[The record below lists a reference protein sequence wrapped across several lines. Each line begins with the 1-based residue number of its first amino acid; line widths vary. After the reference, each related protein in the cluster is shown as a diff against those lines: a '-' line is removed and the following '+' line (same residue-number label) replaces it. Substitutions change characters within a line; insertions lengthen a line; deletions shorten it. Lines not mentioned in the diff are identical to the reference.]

1 MDRLSCGAVH
11 QRRGL
16 GPVVSRAALL
26 GVVAVAFACVFSAAP
41 ASAYVKT
48 YVKRYGP
55 IHMEGFQTQLPKVH
69 VKAPGVS
76 GFIRK
81 MNAVLV
87 YKNGRRVPL
96 SRVMLHHIV
105 FINEGSKRN
114 PKQGSCAGRHG
125 EPFFGTGEEHEQML
139 LPRDYGYPIRHD
151 DRWRMQTMLMSH
163 SIQPHDV
170 YVKYTVRVVIG
181 EQKKPVVPY
190 WIRANGCETIQPSY
204 TVPGGGGPGSVYRRT
219 WTWKVPMTGHI
230 VAAGGH
236 LHGGAETMQ
245 LDEPDCAGRKLF
257 DTDPLYG
264 DPNDT
269 VYRIRPILH
278 EPGPISTRYYLST
291 PGVSVV
297 KGQKLTLLSDYD
309 NEYARPRVMAIMHV
323 YISPDPTVTQ
333 SKLCDPLPPAW
344 LRMLRSG
351 GRTTPPYTKVPLNM
365 LGADGKTVTAVDE
378 LPGPFKQ
385 YGENATVDLRDGAF
399 TPTKIQIPLGGR
411 VTWRFDD
418 AVAHNVLLA
427 NGPAVV
433 GTPTLT
439 HGKSISR
446 QFLKPGKYQLFC
458 YLHPVTMHEEV
469 VVTDNG
475 GSPTGSAGL
484 TNQDASGGATA
495 PPPDQA
501 PAGG

>member
-1 MDRLSCGAVH
+1 MAANMLGMVH
-11 QRRGL
+11 VLRRS

-26 GVVAVAFACVFSAAP
+26 SVAALALACLFSAAP

-48 YVKRYGP
+48 YTFRYGP
-55 IHMEGFQTQLPKVH
+55 IHMEGFQTQLPKVR

-87 YKNGRRVPL
+87 YKNGSRVPL
-96 SRVMLHHIV
+96 GQVMLHHIV
-105 FINEGSKRN
+105 FINDGSKRT
-114 PKQGSCAGRHG
+114 PKHGSCAGRHG

-139 LPRDYGYPIRHD
+139 LPRDYGYAIRHD

-163 SIQPHDV
+163 SLTPHNV

-181 EQKKPVVPY
+181 EQKKPVVPF
-190 WIRANGCETIQPSY
+190 WIRANGCETVQPSY
-204 TVPGGGGPGSVYRRT
+204 TVPGDGGPGSTYRRT
-219 WTWKVPMTGHI
+219 WSWKVPITGHI

-236 LHGGAETMQ
+236 LHGGAKMMELT
-245 LDEPDCAGRKLF
+245 EPSCGDRKLF

-264 DPNDT
+264 ASSDA

-278 EPGPISTRYYLST
+278 EPGPISTRYYLSN
-291 PGVSVV
+291 PGISVV
-297 KGQKLTLLSDYD
+297 RGQQINLVSDYD

-323 YISPDPTVTQ
+323 YISPDDSLTQ
-333 SKLCDPLPPAW
+333 DKVCDPLPPSW

-351 GRTTPPYTKVPLNM
+351 HRYDPPYTKVPLNM
-365 LGADGKTVTAVDE
+365 LEPNGTIKAVDE

-385 YGENATVDLRDGAF
+385 YGEDATVDLRGGAF
-399 TPTKIQIPLGGR
+399 APSKIEIPLGGR

-427 NGPAVV
+427 NGPAVI
-433 GTPTLT
+433 GTPTLK
-439 HGKSISR
+439 HGKAISR
-446 QFLKPGKYQLFC
+446 RFLKPGRYQLFC
-458 YLHPVTMHEEV
+458 YLHPVTMHQEV
-469 VVTDNG
+469 VVSDNG
-475 GSPTGSAGL
+475 GAPTGPADL
-484 TNQDASGGATA
+484 TNQDASGGSTA
-495 PPPDQA
+495 PPPEQA
-501 PAGG
+501 PAGA